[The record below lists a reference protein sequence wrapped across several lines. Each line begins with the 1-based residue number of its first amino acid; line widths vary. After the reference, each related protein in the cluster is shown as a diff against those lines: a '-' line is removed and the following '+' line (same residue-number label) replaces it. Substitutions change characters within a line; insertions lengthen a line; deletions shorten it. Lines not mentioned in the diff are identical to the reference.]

1 MTGTA
6 LDRLLDDTEAQLDAS
21 LAALLAGD
29 LVDLTDLPP
38 RIETICRMA
47 VDSRR
52 RDAADRLLH
61 LTRKLDEIEGELRRR
76 LAAVTPETERPADP
90 KRASDVYRAAAG
102 APKSKT

>member
-6 LDRLLDDTEAQLDAS
+6 LDRLLDDTDAQLDGA
-21 LAALLAGD
+21 LAALQAGD
-29 LVDLTDLPP
+29 LIDLADLPP

-52 RDAADRLLH
+52 RDAADRLL
-61 LTRKLDEIEGELRRR
+61 LLSQKLDEIEGQLRQR
-76 LAAVTPETERPADP
+76 LAVVTPDTERPANP

-102 APKSKT
+102 APKSKA

>member
-6 LDRLLDDTEAQLDAS
+6 LDRLFDDTEGQLE
-21 LAALLAGD
+21 AALLALTAGD
-29 LVDLTDLPP
+29 LIDLADLPP

-52 RDAADRLLH
+52 RDAADRLLR
-61 LTRKLDEIEGELRRR
+61 LTRKLDEIETHLRER
-76 LAAVTPETERPADP
+76 LAAVTPETDRPANP
-90 KRASDVYRAAAG
+90 KRASDIYRAAAG

>member
-6 LDRLLDDTEAQLDAS
+6 LDRLFDDTEGQLE
-21 LAALLAGD
+21 AALLALTAGD
-29 LVDLTDLPP
+29 LIDLADLPP

-52 RDAADRLLH
+52 RDAADRLLR
-61 LTRKLDEIEGELRRR
+61 LTRKLDEIEAHLRER
-76 LAAVTPETERPADP
+76 LAAVTPEIDRPPSP
-90 KRASDVYRAAAG
+90 KRASDIYRAAAG

>member
-6 LDRLLDDTEAQLDAS
+6 LDRLLDDTDAQLDGA
-21 LAALLAGD
+21 LAALHAGD
-29 LVDLTDLPP
+29 LIDLADLPP

-52 RDAADRLLH
+52 REAADRLLQ
-61 LTRKLDEIEGELRRR
+61 LSRKLDEIESQLRER
-76 LAAVTPETERPADP
+76 LAVVTPDTERPATP

-102 APKSKT
+102 APKSKA